1 MDLSRL
7 TRLAGAPAV
16 REALSGDAERLEAAV
31 NEAELAFWDVI
42 AKAYPEIKTGDLD
55 PGAAHR
61 LTTAMTAAVE
71 AWLDANE
78 A

>member
-7 TRLAGAPAV
+7 THLAGAPAV
-16 REALSGDAERLEAAV
+16 RESLSTDFGRIETAV

-55 PGAAHR
+55 PAAATE
-61 LTTAMTAAVE
+61 LTQAMERAVE
-71 AWLDANE
+71 AWLLANQG
-78 A
+78 